1 MKSSAK
7 KVELAPYDD
16 LFSTEESRQDAKLEK
31 VREIPLSEL
40 HPFKNHPFKV
50 KDDEAMMET
59 ADSVRQYGVLV
70 PAIARPDPEGG
81 YELVAGHR
89 RHRASELAEKE
100 TMPVIVRDLDDDAAT
115 IIMVDSNLQRESLLP
130 SERAFAYKMKLEAM
144 KHQGERMDLTCSQVG
159 NKSAGKKSSELLAE
173 QVGQSKNQIFRYIRL
188 TELIPELLDMVD
200 EKKIAL
206 NPAYELSFLKKEEQ
220 RDLLDAMDSEQA
232 TPSLSQAQR
241 LKKYSQEGH
250 LTLDMMRVIMGEEK
264 KSDLDKVTLSADIL
278 RKYFPKSYTPQRM
291 QETIIKLLEGWQMSD
306 ATRTAGAKQLH
317 SLACFIVPIAA
328 ARCMSTAP
336 TTASVFLNIPAHSTP
351 KFLAERYARPSTVSM
366 KMWYCPLF
374 QKCSKPLQNMPS
386 MTELSLSVWCRKRSP
401 ASKQQRLRNS
411 AHALLPLSRGF
422 PSWKSCSA
430 KSMRTTF

>member
-7 KVELAPYDD
+7 KIELASVDD
-16 LFSTEESRQDAKLEK
+16 LFSTEEGRQDAKLEK
-31 VREIPLSEL
+31 IQEIPLSEL
-40 HPFKNHPFKV
+40 HPFRNHPFKV

-59 ADSVRQYGVLV
+59 ADSIKQYGVLV

-130 SERAFAYKMKLEAM
+130 SERAFAYKMKLDAM
-144 KHQGERMDLTCSQVG
+144 KHQGERVDLTCSQVG
-159 NKSAGKKSSELLAE
+159 NKLEGKKSSEILAE

-188 TELIPELLDMVD
+188 TELIPELMDMVD

-220 RDLLDAMDSEQA
+220 VDLLDAMDSEQA

-264 KSDLDKVTLSADIL
+264 KSDLDRVTFTSDTL
-278 RKYFPKSYTPQRM
+278 RKYFPKSYTPARM
-291 QETIIKLLEGWQMSD
+291 QETIIKLLEQWQKKRQRD
-306 ATRTAGAKQLH
+306 Q
-317 SLACFIVPIAA
+317 
-328 ARCMSTAP
+328 
-336 TTASVFLNIPAHSTP
+336 
-351 KFLAERYARPSTVSM
+351 ER
-366 KMWYCPLF
+366 
-374 QKCSKPLQNMPS
+374 
-386 MTELSLSVWCRKRSP
+386 
-401 ASKQQRLRNS
+401 
-411 AHALLPLSRGF
+411 
-422 PSWKSCSA
+422 
-430 KSMRTTF
+430 

>member
-7 KVELAPYDD
+7 KIELASVDD
-16 LFSTEESRQDAKLEK
+16 LFSTEEGRQDAKLEK
-31 VREIPLSEL
+31 IQEIPLSEL

-59 ADSVRQYGVLV
+59 ADSIKQYGVLV

-130 SERAFAYKMKLEAM
+130 SERAFAYKMKLDAM
-144 KHQGERMDLTCSQVG
+144 KHQGERVDLTCSQVG
-159 NKSAGKKSSELLAE
+159 NKLEGKKSSEILAE

-188 TELIPELLDMVD
+188 TELIPELMDMVD
-200 EKKIAL
+200 EKKVAL

-220 RDLLDAMDSEQA
+220 VDLLDAMDSEQA

-264 KSDLDKVTLSADIL
+264 KSDLDRV
-278 RKYFPKSYTPQRM
+278 RM
-291 QETIIKLLEGWQMSD
+291 PSGK
-306 ATRTAGAKQLH
+306 
-317 SLACFIVPIAA
+317 
-328 ARCMSTAP
+328 
-336 TTASVFLNIPAHSTP
+336 TASPNMTWNPPTLTGFC
-351 KFLAERYARPSTVSM
+351 RPSR
-366 KMWYCPLF
+366 F
-374 QKCSKPLQNMPS
+374 
-386 MTELSLSVWCRKRSP
+386 
-401 ASKQQRLRNS
+401 LRNRD
-411 AHALLPLSRGF
+411 HFLSRNRKGRCIGSTQENMKKCNCHNSF
-422 PSWKSCSA
+422 YRIVAFFMP
-430 KSMRTTF
+430 